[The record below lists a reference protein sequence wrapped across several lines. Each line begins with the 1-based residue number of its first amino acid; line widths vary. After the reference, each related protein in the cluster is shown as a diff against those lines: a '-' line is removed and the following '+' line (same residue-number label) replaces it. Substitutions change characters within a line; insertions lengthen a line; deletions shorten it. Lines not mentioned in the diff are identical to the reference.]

1 MQHSS
6 VVAFDGRKERASPL
20 LLFLV
25 LGPVEIGQ
33 VIKKLQLVI
42 NKMENFTQLPTYNGD
57 EKRPGNVSHK
67 QKEDYR
73 QQMPWCSKE
82 AYLDMACDKDQ

>member
-33 VIKKLQLVI
+33 VIKKTAISHQ
-42 NKMENFTQLPTYNGD
+42 QNG
-57 EKRPGNVSHK
+57 KFYSVAHIQWR
-67 QKEDYR
+67 
-73 QQMPWCSKE
+73 
-82 AYLDMACDKDQ
+82 